1 MGEDAELIPVEI
13 VGVRQ
18 HLADDEIVVLL
29 LDPDSELLVP
39 ILIGPTEASA
49 IASAQAGIVPPR
61 PMTHDL
67 LRDVLIATGSGL
79 TRVEITRLEE
89 GVFHAELVLRT
100 GPRVDS
106 RASDA
111 IALALRF
118 GCPGAVL
125 RRGRRRRRGSRSG
138 PRRPSR
144 TSSGSAG
151 SSTSSRRRTSGRAR
165 NPTTRASEDP
175 TFVFRSKVRLARRDT
190 PGGVMASAPGRA

>member
-1 MGEDAELIPVEI
+1 MGDEPDLIPVEI

-39 ILIGPTEASA
+39 ILVGAAEASA

-67 LRDVLIATGSGL
+67 LRDVLLAAGSRL
-79 TRVEITRLEE
+79 TRVEITHLEE
-89 GVFHAELVLRT
+89 GVFHAELVLDT

-118 GCPGAVL
+118 ACPVLCSAEVVAVA
-125 RRGRRRRRGSRSG
+125 GVEV
-138 PRRPSR
+138 R
-144 TSSGSAG
+144 TA
-151 SSTSSRRRTSGRAR
+151 
-165 NPTTRASEDP
+165 ASEQDLEQ
-175 TFVFRSKVRLARRDT
+175 FRRFLDVVT
-190 PGGVMASAPGRA
+190 PEDFGTGVEPDDEGP

>member
-1 MGEDAELIPVEI
+1 MGEDVELVQVEV

-39 ILIGPTEASA
+39 ILIGAAEASA

-67 LRDVLIATGSGL
+67 LRDVLVATGSGL
-79 TRVEITRLEE
+79 TRVEITRLED
-89 GVFHAELVLRT
+89 GVFHAELVLQT

-118 GCPGAVL
+118 GCPVMCAAEVVAVAGVEVRTTATEQDL
-125 RRGRRRRRGSRSG
+125 ERFRRFLDVVTPDDFGTG
-138 PRRPSR
+138 
-144 TSSGSAG
+144 
-151 SSTSSRRRTSGRAR
+151 
-165 NPTTRASEDP
+165 EDP
-175 TFVFRSKVRLARRDT
+175 DE
-190 PGGVMASAPGRA
+190 PGRGP